1 MAKLTEQEIEQL
13 QQQLKEKLN
22 EAKDIYDK
30 LMEAGAV
37 ELPDDILDVVAGG
50 LHPVE
55 PTVVHQSSSS
65 SSTQTR
71 K

>member
-50 LHPVE
+50 LPPVK
-55 PTVVHQSSSS
+55 PTIVPGHA
-65 SSTQTR
+65 STHTTPQH
-71 K
+71 